1 MRCLGR
7 LGCLLLVLILLIV
20 AWYTRGL
27 WLPQRFQPR
36 QAASLA
42 APTTWQP
49 LSDSGAQH
57 TRTALSK
64 LSDPHGPVFQTLSGA
79 DVASYIFRTLEREL
93 PPSTDSIQA
102 LVKDDL
108 ISMRANVRVKD
119 LGNTAALGPL
129 ASMLGDRATVALTGT
144 LQVVRPGLAEFHVRG
159 ATIKSIEVPAAMIPQ
174 IIGRMN
180 RGYRPPGI
188 APDALPVPIPAYIG
202 DIRVANGKIT
212 LYKTVG

>member
-7 LGCLLLVLILLIV
+7 LGCLLLVLILLIA

-27 WLPQRFQPR
+27 WLPERFRSYPE
-36 QAASLA
+36 SSNA
-42 APTTWQP
+42 APPSWQP
-49 LSDSGAQH
+49 LTDSGAQR
-57 TRTALSK
+57 TQTALSK
-64 LSDPHGPVFQTLSGA
+64 LSNPHGPVFQTLSGA
-79 DVASYIFRTLEREL
+79 DVASFIFRTLARQL

-102 LVKDDL
+102 QVKDDL

-119 LGNTAALGPL
+119 LGNTTALGPL

-144 LQVVRPGLAEFHVRG
+144 LQVLRPGLAEFHVRS
-159 ATIKSIEVPAAMIPQ
+159 ATIKSIEVPTTMIPQ

-188 APDALPVPIPAYIG
+188 APDALPLPIPAYIG

>member
-7 LGCLLLVLILLIV
+7 LGCLLLVLILLIA

-27 WLPQRFQPR
+27 WLPERFNPH
-36 QAASLA
+36 STTSMA
-42 APTTWQP
+42 APPTWQP
-49 LSDSGAQH
+49 LTDSGAQR
-57 TRTALSK
+57 TQTALSK
-64 LSDPHGPVFQTLSGA
+64 LSSPHGPVFQTLSGA
-79 DVASYIFRTLEREL
+79 DVASFIFRTLARQL

-119 LGNTAALGPL
+119 LGNTGALGPL
-129 ASMLGDRATVALTGT
+129 ASMLGDRATIALTGT
-144 LQVVRPGLAEFHVRG
+144 LQVLRPGLAEFHVRS
-159 ATIKSIEVPAAMIPQ
+159 ATIKSIDVPTAMIPQ

-188 APDALPVPIPAYIG
+188 APDALPLPIPAYIG